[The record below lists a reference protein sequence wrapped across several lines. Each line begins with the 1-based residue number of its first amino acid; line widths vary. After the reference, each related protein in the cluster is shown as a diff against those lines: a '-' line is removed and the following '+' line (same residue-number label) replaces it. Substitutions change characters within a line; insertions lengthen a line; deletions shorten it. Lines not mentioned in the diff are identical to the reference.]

1 MKPIFMHQKTA
12 CQTRFIKNV
21 EKGIKSQLFVI
32 EDLNLFDFSRS

>member
-12 CQTRFIKNV
+12 CQTRFTK
-21 EKGIKSQLFVI
+21 EGIKSQLFVI